1 MLDKLRGI
9 VGRKSLTGWLNMGAP
24 EVLIGRS
31 YAGQAQEGYRNPY
44 VFKCINIRAKAMGS
58 IPWLLYRG
66 QKEVEDHPLLRL
78 LDRPN
83 PQIGG
88 SRFIQD
94 LVGYRLLNGNAYV
107 YAPPNSFTAPKE
119 LYALRP
125 DMTQLIEGDAQ
136 RPVAGYQFSGRHGS
150 TRIAPEDMLHWKSFN
165 PLDELRG
172 MSPLMAAALSIQMNS
187 DSRAWDV
194 ALLQNGGKSSGTVTT
209 DGQLTDKQR
218 AALKEQ
224 LKAKHS
230 GPRNAGKM
238 MVMEG
243 GMHWEQMGMTAVE
256 MDWIEGLKLSA
267 KEICIA
273 LETPPEMAGDSA
285 NKTYSNY
292 QEARKAFYQETVIP
306 DMRDLCDEL
315 NRWLVPKFGGD
326 LRLDYD
332 LDAVDALQ
340 ENRTELWSRLNMTSW
355 LTINEKRQA
364 AGYEP
369 IGAEGDVILVPAT
382 NLPLDMAAAP
392 YPSLGD
398 AQEPQ
403 A

>member
-1 MLDKLRGI
+1 MLDKLKSI
-9 VGRKSLTGWLNMGAP
+9 MGRKSLTGWLNMGAP

-31 YAGQAQEGYRNPY
+31 YSGQAQVGYSNPY
-44 VFKCINIRAKAMGS
+44 VYKCINVRAKAMGS

-66 QKEVEDHPLLRL
+66 EKELEDHPLLSL
-78 LDRPN
+78 LSRPN
-83 PQIGG
+83 PRDGG

-94 LVGYRLLNGNAYV
+94 LVGYKLLNGNAYI
-107 YAPPNSFTAPKE
+107 YAPPVTRTYPRE

-136 RPVAGYQFSGRHGS
+136 HPVAGYQFSGRHGS
-150 TRIAPEDMLHWKSFN
+150 MHIAPEDILHWKSFN

-172 MSPLMAAALSIQMNS
+172 MSPLLAAALSVQMNS
-187 DSRAWDV
+187 DARAWDV

-218 AALKEQ
+218 KALREQ
-224 LKAKHS
+224 LKAKHG
-230 GPRNAGKM
+230 GPRNAGKI

-256 MDWIEGLKLSA
+256 MDWIEGLKLSSR
-267 KEICIA
+267 EICIA
-273 LETPPEMAGDSA
+273 LDVPPELVGDSA

-292 QEARKAFYQETVIP
+292 QEARKALYQETVDP
-306 DMRDLCDEL
+306 DMCDLRDEL

-326 LRLDYD
+326 LYLDFD
-332 LDAVDALQ
+332 KDSIDALA
-340 ENRTELWSRLNMTSW
+340 ENRNELWTRLNATSW
-355 LTINEKRQA
+355 LTINEKRAA

-382 NLPLDMAAAP
+382 NLPLDMAASP
-392 YPSLGD
+392 FSPFE
-398 AQEPQ
+398 EPQ

>member
-1 MLDKLRGI
+1 MLDKLKGI
-9 VGRKSLTGWLNMGAP
+9 MGRKSLTGWLNMGAP

-31 YAGQAQEGYRNPY
+31 YAGQARMGYSNPY
-44 VFKCINIRAKAMGS
+44 VYKCINVRAKAMGS

-66 QKEVEDHPLLRL
+66 EKEVEDHPLLKL
-78 LDRPN
+78 LSRPN
-83 PQIGG
+83 PRDGG

-94 LVGYRLLNGNAYV
+94 LVGYKLLNGNAYI
-107 YAPPNSFTAPKE
+107 YAPPVTRTYPRE

-136 RPVAGYQFSGRHGS
+136 HPVAGYQFSGRHGS
-150 TRIAPEDMLHWKSFN
+150 MRIAPEDVLHWKSFN

-172 MSPLMAAALSIQMNS
+172 MSPLLAAALSVQMNS
-187 DSRAWDV
+187 DARAWDV

-218 AALKEQ
+218 KSLQAQ

-230 GPRNAGKM
+230 GPRNAGKI

-256 MDWIEGLKLSA
+256 MDWIEGLKISSR
-267 KEICIA
+267 EICIA
-273 LETPPEMAGDSA
+273 LDVPPELAGDSA

-292 QEARKAFYQETVIP
+292 QEARKALYMETIVP
-306 DMRDLCDEL
+306 DICDLRDEL
-315 NRWLVPKFGGD
+315 NRWLVPKFGGGD
-326 LRLDYD
+326 LYLDFD
-332 LDAVDALQ
+332 KDGIDALA
-340 ENRTELWSRLNMTSW
+340 ENRNELWTRLNATSW
-355 LTINEKRQA
+355 LTINEKREA

-382 NLPLDMAAAP
+382 NLPLDMAASP
-392 YPSLGD
+392 YMPFE
-398 AQEPQ
+398 QEPQ
-403 A
+403 T